1 MAKTCYGGHSLTLNG
16 DKFSMDN
23 FAVDNDRLEIAKLVL
38 ELALLVLATKEIYSI
53 LAIPRSPK
61 TGGSLGCPVIAA
73 DLSGR
78 VATRSASLLLIVEG
92 TLAAPQAET
101 KKGSISIPIR
111 NTYITTQIY

>member
-53 LAIPRSPK
+53 LDNI
-61 TGGSLGCPVIAA
+61 T
-73 DLSGR
+73 
-78 VATRSASLLLIVEG
+78 LITV
-92 TLAAPQAET
+92 
-101 KKGSISIPIR
+101 
-111 NTYITTQIY
+111 